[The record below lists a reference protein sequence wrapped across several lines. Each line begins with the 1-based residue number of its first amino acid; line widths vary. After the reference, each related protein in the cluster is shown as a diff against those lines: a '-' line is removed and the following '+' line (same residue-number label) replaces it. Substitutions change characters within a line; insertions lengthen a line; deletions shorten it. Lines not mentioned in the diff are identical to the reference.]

1 MMLVTSE
8 RVSAPTRGV
17 SLRRRPTILLATD
30 FGEPSAGA
38 TDYAIAL
45 AAALSGRLV
54 VTNVIDPVTALGGTL
69 GHRMDQVRERR
80 ELAAAAVVAEATA
93 AGADASF
100 LVWTGDP
107 GSVVLEAAEAEEADT
122 IVMGSHRRDPLRR
135 VLLGSVSDHVLHHA
149 RRPVVLVPP
158 EAAP

>member
-1 MMLVTSE
+1 MSTPV
-8 RVSAPTRGV
+8 RSA

-45 AAALSGRLV
+45 SAALGGRLV
-54 VTNVIDPVTALGGTL
+54 VTNVIDPVTALGSTL
-69 GHRMDQVRERR
+69 GHRMDQVRELR
-80 ELAAAAVVAEATA
+80 ERGASAVVAEARA
-93 AGADASF
+93 AGADATF

-107 GSVVLEAAEAEEADT
+107 GTAVLEAAEAEDADA

-158 EAAP
+158 ETTR